1 MRLPTIIRCSEM
13 MLNTPSIDTIWPR
26 LGLRRIA
33 LIGLIAALLV
43 AFLLDLALGS
53 VQIPLDNVVRILLGG
68 TPDKATWADILF
80 KFRLPKALTALL
92 AGSALAVS
100 GLQMQTLFRNPLA
113 DPYILGVSSGA
124 SLGVALVMLSVGAAA
139 TKVVGSLGLYGDLGL
154 VIAAS
159 LGSALVLGLVLLVAQ
174 RVQGTLTLLIL
185 GLMFGYLASALVSLL
200 IYFSLPERIQVF
212 SLWSAGSFG
221 GVTWGQQRIF
231 VPVIGVGLLIAQLL
245 PKALNALLLGDTYA
259 RSLGVNVVQTRRWI
273 ILCASILA
281 GTTTAF
287 CGPIGFLG
295 VAVPHLC
302 RTIFNT
308 ADHRVLVPTSM
319 LLGATIALLADLIA
333 QMPGS
338 QTVLPVN
345 VITSLFGVP
354 VIIWMLLRQQQ
365 LRASFA
371 G

>member
-1 MRLPTIIRCSEM
+1 MTTAIE
-13 MLNTPSIDTIWPR
+13 TAWPR
-26 LGLRRIA
+26 LGLRTVVLMGLLGA
-33 LIGLIAALLV
+33 LVV
-43 AFLLDLALGS
+43 AFLLSLALGS
-53 VQIPLDNVVRILLGG
+53 VAIPLDNVVRILLGG
-68 TPDKATWADILF
+68 TPDKATWADILW
-80 KFRLPKALTALL
+80 KFRLPKALTALF
-92 AGSALAVS
+92 AGAALAVS

-124 SLGVALVMLSVGAAA
+124 SLGVALVLLSAGATA

-154 VIAAS
+154 VVAAS

-174 RVQGTLTLLIL
+174 RVQSTLTLLIL
-185 GLMFGYLASALVSLL
+185 GLMFGYLTSALVSLL
-200 IYFSLPERIQVF
+200 VYFSLPERIQVF

-221 GVTWGQQRIF
+221 SVTWSQQWVF
-231 VPVIGVGLLIAQLL
+231 APVIGGGLLVAHLL
-245 PKALNALLLGDTYA
+245 PKSLNALLLGDIYA

-273 ILCASILA
+273 ILCASLLA
-281 GTTTAF
+281 GTATAF

-302 RTIFNT
+302 RTLFNT
-308 ADHRVLVPTSM
+308 ADHRVLVPTCM
-319 LLGATIALLADLIA
+319 LLGGTIALLADVIA
-333 QMPGS
+333 QLPGS

-345 VITSLFGVP
+345 VVTSLFGVP

>member
-1 MRLPTIIRCSEM
+1 MTTAIE
-13 MLNTPSIDTIWPR
+13 TAWPR
-26 LGLRRIA
+26 LGLRTVVLMGLLGA
-33 LIGLIAALLV
+33 LVV
-43 AFLLDLALGS
+43 AFLLSLALGS
-53 VQIPLDNVVRILLGG
+53 VAIPLDNVVRILLGG
-68 TPDKATWADILF
+68 TPDKATWADILW
-80 KFRLPKALTALL
+80 KFRLPKALTALF
-92 AGSALAVS
+92 AGAALAVS

-124 SLGVALVMLSVGAAA
+124 SLGVALVLLGVGATA
-139 TKVVGSLGLYGDLGL
+139 TKVVGSMGLYGDLGL
-154 VIAAS
+154 VLAAS

-174 RVQGTLTLLIL
+174 RVQSTLTLLIL
-185 GLMFGYLASALVSLL
+185 GLMFGYLTSALVSLL
-200 IYFSLPERIQVF
+200 VYFSLPERIQVF

-221 GVTWGQQRIF
+221 SVTWSQQWVF
-231 VPVIGVGLLIAQLL
+231 APVIGGGLLVAHLL
-245 PKALNALLLGDTYA
+245 PKSLNALLLGDIYA

-273 ILCASILA
+273 ILCASLLA
-281 GTTTAF
+281 GTATAF

-302 RTIFNT
+302 RTLFNT
-308 ADHRVLVPTSM
+308 ADHRVLVPTCM
-319 LLGATIALLADLIA
+319 LLGGTIALLADVIA
-333 QMPGS
+333 QLPGS

-345 VITSLFGVP
+345 VVTSLFGVP

>member
-1 MRLPTIIRCSEM
+1 
-13 MLNTPSIDTIWPR
+13 
-26 LGLRRIA
+26 
-33 LIGLIAALLV
+33 
-43 AFLLDLALGS
+43 
-53 VQIPLDNVVRILLGG
+53 
-68 TPDKATWADILF
+68 
-80 KFRLPKALTALL
+80 
-92 AGSALAVS
+92 
-100 GLQMQTLFRNPLA
+100 
-113 DPYILGVSSGA
+113 
-124 SLGVALVMLSVGAAA
+124 
-139 TKVVGSLGLYGDLGL
+139 
-154 VIAAS
+154 
-159 LGSALVLGLVLLVAQ
+159 
-174 RVQGTLTLLIL
+174 LTLLIL

-200 IYFSLPERIQVF
+200 IYFSLPERIQIF

-231 VPVIGVGLLIAQLL
+231 VPVIGVGLLIAHLL

-302 RTIFNT
+302 RTLFNT

-345 VITSLFGVP
+345 VVTSLFGVP

>member
-1 MRLPTIIRCSEM
+1 MSTTTLTQ
-13 MLNTPSIDTIWPR
+13 TTWPR
-26 LGLRRIA
+26 LGLRRIVLIALVGA
-33 LIGLIAALLV
+33 LIG
-43 AFLLDLALGS
+43 AFLLSLALGS
-53 VQIPLDNVVRILLGG
+53 VTIPLGDVIQILTGG
-68 TPDKATWADILF
+68 TAAKATWATISLN
-80 KFRLPKALTALL
+80 FRLPKALTAVLVG
-92 AGSALAVS
+92 AALAVS

-124 SLGVALVMLSVGAAA
+124 SLGVALVMLSTGGAA

-159 LGSALVLGLVLLVAQ
+159 LGAGLVLGLVLLVAR
-174 RVQGTLTLLIL
+174 RVQSVLTLLIL

-200 IYFSLPERIQVF
+200 IYFSLPERIQSF
-212 SLWSAGSFG
+212 SLWGAGSFG
-221 GVTWGQQRIF
+221 GVTWEQLQIF
-231 VPVIGVGLLIAQLL
+231 APVILLGLAAVNLL
-245 PKALNALLLGDTYA
+245 PKSLNALLLGDTYA
-259 RSLGVNVVQTRRWI
+259 RSLGVDVKQTRRWI
-273 ILCASILA
+273 IGSAALLA
-281 GTTTAF
+281 GASTAF

-319 LLGATIALLADLIA
+319 LFGATVALLADLIA

-354 VIIWMLLRQQQ
+354 VIIWMLLRQRQ
-365 LRASFA
+365 LRATFA
-371 G
+371 S

>member
-1 MRLPTIIRCSEM
+1 M
-13 MLNTPSIDTIWPR
+13 MKTTALEIVWPR
-26 LGLRRIA
+26 LGLRTIV
-33 LIGLIAALLV
+33 LMGLLGALLV
-43 AFLLDLALGS
+43 AFLLSLAFGS
-53 VQIPLDNVVRILLGG
+53 VRIPLDNVVRILLGG

-92 AGSALAVS
+92 AGAALAVS

-139 TKVVGSLGLYGDLGL
+139 TKVIGTLGLYGDLGL
-154 VIAAS
+154 VVAAS
-159 LGSALVLGLVLLVAQ
+159 LGSMLVLGLVLAVAQ
-174 RVQGTLTLLIL
+174 RVQSTLTLLIL
-185 GLMFGYLASALVSLL
+185 GLMFGYLTSALVSLL
-200 IYFSLPERIQVF
+200 IYFSLPERVQVF

-221 GVTWGQQRIF
+221 GVTWSQQRVF
-231 VPVIGVGLLIAQLL
+231 APVIVLGLLVAHLL
-245 PKALNALLLGDTYA
+245 PKSLNALLLGDIYA
-259 RSLGVNVVQTRRWI
+259 RSLGVNVVQVRRWI
-273 ILCASILA
+273 ILCASLLA
-281 GTTTAF
+281 GAATAF

-302 RTIFNT
+302 RTLFNT

-319 LLGATIALLADLIA
+319 LLGGTIALLADLLA

-338 QTVLPVN
+338 QAVLPVN
-345 VITSLFGVP
+345 VVTSLFGVP

>member
-1 MRLPTIIRCSEM
+1 MTTAIE
-13 MLNTPSIDTIWPR
+13 TAWPR
-26 LGLRRIA
+26 LGLRTVVLMGLLGA
-33 LIGLIAALLV
+33 LVV
-43 AFLLDLALGS
+43 AFLLSLALGS
-53 VQIPLDNVVRILLGG
+53 VAIPLDNVVRILLGG
-68 TPDKATWADILF
+68 TPDKATWADILW
-80 KFRLPKALTALL
+80 KFRLPKALTALF
-92 AGSALAVS
+92 AGAALAVS

-124 SLGVALVMLSVGAAA
+124 SLGVALVLLSAGATA
-139 TKVVGSLGLYGDLGL
+139 TKVVGSLGWYGDLGL
-154 VIAAS
+154 VVAAS

-174 RVQGTLTLLIL
+174 RVQSTLTLLIL
-185 GLMFGYLASALVSLL
+185 GLMFGYLTSALVSLL
-200 IYFSLPERIQVF
+200 VYFSLPERVQVF

-221 GVTWGQQRIF
+221 SVTWSQQWVF
-231 VPVIGVGLLIAQLL
+231 APVIGGALLVSHLL
-245 PKALNALLLGDTYA
+245 PKSLNALLLGDTYA

-273 ILCASILA
+273 ILCASLLA
-281 GTTTAF
+281 GTATAF

-302 RTIFNT
+302 RTLFNT
-308 ADHRVLVPTSM
+308 ADHRVLVPTCM
-319 LLGATIALLADLIA
+319 LLGGTIALLADVIA
-333 QMPGS
+333 QLPGS

-345 VITSLFGVP
+345 VVTSLFGVP

>member
-1 MRLPTIIRCSEM
+1 M
-13 MLNTPSIDTIWPR
+13 MKTTALEIPWPR
-26 LGLRRIA
+26 LGLRTIV
-33 LIGLIAALLV
+33 LMGLLGALLV
-43 AFLLDLALGS
+43 AFLLSLALGS
-53 VQIPLDNVVRILLGG
+53 VRIPLDNVVRILLGG

-80 KFRLPKALTALL
+80 KFRLPKAVTALL
-92 AGSALAVS
+92 AGAALAVS

-139 TKVVGSLGLYGDLGL
+139 TKVIGTLGLYGDLGL
-154 VIAAS
+154 VVAAS
-159 LGSALVLGLVLLVAQ
+159 LGSMLVLGLVLLVAQ
-174 RVQGTLTLLIL
+174 RVQSTLTLLIL
-185 GLMFGYLASALVSLL
+185 GLMFGYLTSALVSLL
-200 IYFSLPERIQVF
+200 IYFSLPERVQVF

-221 GVTWGQQRIF
+221 GVTWSQQRVFAPTI
-231 VPVIGVGLLIAQLL
+231 VLGLVVAHLL
-245 PKALNALLLGDTYA
+245 PKSLNALLLGDIYA
-259 RSLGVNVVQTRRWI
+259 RSLGVNVVQVRRWI
-273 ILCASILA
+273 ILCASLLA
-281 GTTTAF
+281 GAATAF

-302 RTIFNT
+302 RTLFNT

-319 LLGATIALLADLIA
+319 LLGGTIALLADLLA

-338 QTVLPVN
+338 QAVLPVN
-345 VITSLFGVP
+345 VVTSLFGVP

>member
-1 MRLPTIIRCSEM
+1 MSTTTLTQ
-13 MLNTPSIDTIWPR
+13 TTWPR
-26 LGLRRIA
+26 LGLRRIVLIALVGA
-33 LIGLIAALLV
+33 LIG
-43 AFLLDLALGS
+43 AFLLSLALGS
-53 VQIPLDNVVRILLGG
+53 VTIPLGDVIQILTGG
-68 TPDKATWADILF
+68 TAAKATWATIILN
-80 KFRLPKALTALL
+80 FRLPKALTAVLVG
-92 AGSALAVS
+92 AALAVS

-124 SLGVALVMLSVGAAA
+124 SLGVALVMLSTGGAA

-159 LGSALVLGLVLLVAQ
+159 LGAGLVLGLVLLVAR
-174 RVQGTLTLLIL
+174 RVQSVLTLLIL

-200 IYFSLPERIQVF
+200 IYFSLPERIQSF
-212 SLWSAGSFG
+212 SLWGAGSFG
-221 GVTWGQQRIF
+221 GVTWDQLRIF
-231 VPVIGVGLLIAQLL
+231 APVILLGLIAVNLL
-245 PKALNALLLGDTYA
+245 PKSLNALLLGDTYA
-259 RSLGVNVVQTRRWI
+259 RSLGVDVKQTRRWI
-273 ILCASILA
+273 IGSAALLA
-281 GTTTAF
+281 GASTAF

-319 LLGATIALLADLIA
+319 IFGATTALLADLIA

-354 VIIWMLLRQQQ
+354 VIIWMLVRQRQ
-365 LRASFA
+365 LRSTFAS
-371 G
+371 

>member
-1 MRLPTIIRCSEM
+1 MTTAIE
-13 MLNTPSIDTIWPR
+13 TPWPR
-26 LGLRRIA
+26 LGLRTVVLVG
-33 LIGLIAALLV
+33 LIGALVV
-43 AFLLDLALGS
+43 AFLLSLALGS
-53 VQIPLDNVVRILLGG
+53 VAIPLDNVVRILLGG
-68 TPDKATWADILF
+68 TPDKATWADILW

-92 AGSALAVS
+92 AGGALAVS

-124 SLGVALVMLSVGAAA
+124 SLGVALVLLGAGAAA

-154 VIAAS
+154 VLAAS

-174 RVQGTLTLLIL
+174 RVQSTLTLLIL
-185 GLMFGYLASALVSLL
+185 GLMFGYLTSALVSLL
-200 IYFSLPERIQVF
+200 VYFSLPERVQVF

-221 GVTWGQQRIF
+221 GVTWSQHWVF
-231 VPVIGVGLLIAQLL
+231 APVIGVGLLVSHLL
-245 PKALNALLLGDTYA
+245 PKSLNALLLGDTYA

-273 ILCASILA
+273 ILCASLLA
-281 GTTTAF
+281 GTATAF

-302 RTIFNT
+302 RTLFNT

-319 LLGATIALLADLIA
+319 LLGGTIALLADMIA
-333 QMPGS
+333 QLPGS

-345 VITSLFGVP
+345 VVTSLFGVP

>member
-1 MRLPTIIRCSEM
+1 
-13 MLNTPSIDTIWPR
+13 MLV
-26 LGLRRIA
+26 GA
-33 LIGLIAALLV
+33 LVL
-43 AFLLDLALGS
+43 AFLLSLALGS
-53 VQIPLDNVVRILLGG
+53 VAIPLDNVVRILLGG
-68 TPDKATWADILF
+68 TPDKATWTDILW
-80 KFRLPKALTALL
+80 KFRLPKALTALF
-92 AGSALAVS
+92 AGAALAVS

-124 SLGVALVMLSVGAAA
+124 SLGVALVLLGAGATA

-154 VIAAS
+154 VLAAS
-159 LGSALVLGLVLLVAQ
+159 LGAALVLGLVLLVAQ
-174 RVQGTLTLLIL
+174 RVQSTLTLLIL
-185 GLMFGYLASALVSLL
+185 GLMFGYLTSALVSLL
-200 IYFSLPERIQVF
+200 VYFSLPERVQVF

-221 GVTWGQQRIF
+221 SVTWSQQWVF
-231 VPVIGVGLLIAQLL
+231 APVIGAGLLVAHLL
-245 PKALNALLLGDTYA
+245 PKSLNALLLGDTYA

-273 ILCASILA
+273 ILCASLLA
-281 GTTTAF
+281 GTATAF

-302 RTIFNT
+302 RTLFNT
-308 ADHRVLVPTSM
+308 ADHRVLVPTCM
-319 LLGATIALLADLIA
+319 LLGGTIALLADMIA
-333 QMPGS
+333 QLPGS

-345 VITSLFGVP
+345 VVTSLFGVP

>member
-1 MRLPTIIRCSEM
+1 MTTAIE
-13 MLNTPSIDTIWPR
+13 TPWPR
-26 LGLRRIA
+26 LGLRGMVLA
-33 LIGLIAALLV
+33 GLIGALVV
-43 AFLLDLALGS
+43 AFLLSLALGS
-53 VQIPLDNVVRILLGG
+53 VAIPLDNVVRILLGG
-68 TPDKATWADILF
+68 TPDKATWADILW

-124 SLGVALVMLSVGAAA
+124 SLGVALVLLGAGATA

-174 RVQGTLTLLIL
+174 RVQSTLTLLIL
-185 GLMFGYLASALVSLL
+185 GLMFGYLTSALVSLL
-200 IYFSLPERIQVF
+200 VYFSLPERVQVF

-221 GVTWGQQRIF
+221 SVTWSQQWVF
-231 VPVIGVGLLIAQLL
+231 APVIGVGLLVAHLL

-259 RSLGVNVVQTRRWI
+259 RSLGVNVVQARRWI
-273 ILCASILA
+273 ILCASLLA
-281 GTTTAF
+281 GAATAF

-302 RTIFNT
+302 RTLFNT
-308 ADHRVLVPTSM
+308 ADHRVLVPTTM
-319 LLGATIALLADLIA
+319 LLGGTIALLADVIA
-333 QMPGS
+333 QLPGS

-345 VITSLFGVP
+345 VVTSLFGVP

>member
-1 MRLPTIIRCSEM
+1 MTTAIE
-13 MLNTPSIDTIWPR
+13 TAWPR
-26 LGLRRIA
+26 LGLRTVVLMGLLGA
-33 LIGLIAALLV
+33 LVV
-43 AFLLDLALGS
+43 AFLLSLALGS
-53 VQIPLDNVVRILLGG
+53 VAIPLDNVVRILLGG
-68 TPDKATWADILF
+68 TPDKATWADILW
-80 KFRLPKALTALL
+80 KFRLPKALTALF
-92 AGSALAVS
+92 AGAALAVS

-124 SLGVALVMLSVGAAA
+124 SLGVALVLLGAGVTA
-139 TKVVGSLGLYGDLGL
+139 TKVVGSMGLYGDLGL
-154 VIAAS
+154 VLAAS

-174 RVQGTLTLLIL
+174 RVQSTLTLLIL
-185 GLMFGYLASALVSLL
+185 GLMFGYLTSALVSLL
-200 IYFSLPERIQVF
+200 VYFSLPERIQVF

-221 GVTWGQQRIF
+221 SVTWSQQWVF
-231 VPVIGVGLLIAQLL
+231 APVIGGGLLVAHLL
-245 PKALNALLLGDTYA
+245 PKSLNALLLGDIYA

-273 ILCASILA
+273 ILCASLLA
-281 GTTTAF
+281 GTATAF

-302 RTIFNT
+302 RTLFNT
-308 ADHRVLVPTSM
+308 ADHRVLVPTCM
-319 LLGATIALLADLIA
+319 LLGGTIALLADVIA
-333 QMPGS
+333 QLPGS

-345 VITSLFGVP
+345 VVTSLFGVP

>member
-1 MRLPTIIRCSEM
+1 MTTAIE
-13 MLNTPSIDTIWPR
+13 TAWPR
-26 LGLRRIA
+26 LGLRTVVLMGLLGA
-33 LIGLIAALLV
+33 LVV
-43 AFLLDLALGS
+43 AFLLSLALGS
-53 VQIPLDNVVRILLGG
+53 VAIPLDNVVRILLGG
-68 TPDKATWADILF
+68 TPDKATWADILW
-80 KFRLPKALTALL
+80 KFRLPKALTALF
-92 AGSALAVS
+92 AGAALAVS

-124 SLGVALVMLSVGAAA
+124 SLGVALVLLGAGATA
-139 TKVVGSLGLYGDLGL
+139 TKVVGSMGLYGDLGL
-154 VIAAS
+154 VLAAS

-174 RVQGTLTLLIL
+174 RVQSTLTLLIL
-185 GLMFGYLASALVSLL
+185 GLMFGYLTSALVSLL
-200 IYFSLPERIQVF
+200 ERIQVF

-221 GVTWGQQRIF
+221 SVTWSQQWVF
-231 VPVIGVGLLIAQLL
+231 APVIGGGLLVAHLL
-245 PKALNALLLGDTYA
+245 PKSLNALLLGDIYA

-273 ILCASILA
+273 ILCASLLA
-281 GTTTAF
+281 GTATAF

-302 RTIFNT
+302 RTLFNT
-308 ADHRVLVPTSM
+308 ADHRVLVPTCM
-319 LLGATIALLADLIA
+319 LLGGTIALLADVIA
-333 QMPGS
+333 QLPGS

-345 VITSLFGVP
+345 VVTSLFGVP

>member
-1 MRLPTIIRCSEM
+1 MTTAIETAWL
-13 MLNTPSIDTIWPR
+13 R
-26 LGLRRIA
+26 LGLRTVVLMGLLGA
-33 LIGLIAALLV
+33 LVV
-43 AFLLDLALGS
+43 AFLLSLALGS
-53 VQIPLDNVVRILLGG
+53 VAIPLDNVVRILLGG
-68 TPDKATWADILF
+68 TPDKATWADILW
-80 KFRLPKALTALL
+80 KFRLPKALTALF
-92 AGSALAVS
+92 AGAALAVS

-124 SLGVALVMLSVGAAA
+124 SLGVALVLLGAGATA
-139 TKVVGSLGLYGDLGL
+139 TKVVGSMGLYGDLGL
-154 VIAAS
+154 VLAAS

-174 RVQGTLTLLIL
+174 RVQSTLTLLIL
-185 GLMFGYLASALVSLL
+185 GLMFGYLTSALVSLL
-200 IYFSLPERIQVF
+200 VYFSLPERIQVF

-221 GVTWGQQRIF
+221 SVTWSQQWVF
-231 VPVIGVGLLIAQLL
+231 APVIGGGLLVAHLL
-245 PKALNALLLGDTYA
+245 PKSLNALLLGDIYA

-273 ILCASILA
+273 ILCASLLA
-281 GTTTAF
+281 GTATAF

-302 RTIFNT
+302 RTLFNT
-308 ADHRVLVPTSM
+308 ADHRVLVPTCM
-319 LLGATIALLADLIA
+319 LLGGTIALLADVIA
-333 QMPGS
+333 QLPGS

-345 VITSLFGVP
+345 VVTSLFGVP

>member
-1 MRLPTIIRCSEM
+1 M
-13 MLNTPSIDTIWPR
+13 MKTTVAEIVWPR
-26 LGLRRIA
+26 LGLRTVV
-33 LIGLIAALLV
+33 LLGLLGALLV
-43 AFLLDLALGS
+43 AFLLSLALGS
-53 VQIPLDNVVRILLGG
+53 VRIPLDNVVRILLGG

-80 KFRLPKALTALL
+80 KFRLPKAVTALL
-92 AGSALAVS
+92 AGAALAVS
-100 GLQMQTLFRNPLA
+100 GLQMQTIFRNPLA

-139 TKVVGSLGLYGDLGL
+139 TKVIGTLGLYGDLGL
-154 VIAAS
+154 VVAAS
-159 LGSALVLGLVLLVAQ
+159 LGSMLVLGLVLLVAQ
-174 RVQGTLTLLIL
+174 RVQSTLTLLIL
-185 GLMFGYLASALVSLL
+185 GLMFGYLTSALVSLL
-200 IYFSLPERIQVF
+200 IYFSLPERVQVF

-221 GVTWGQQRIF
+221 GVTWSQQRVFAPTI
-231 VPVIGVGLLIAQLL
+231 VLGLVVAHLL
-245 PKALNALLLGDTYA
+245 PKSLNALLLGDIYA
-259 RSLGVNVVQTRRWI
+259 RSLGVNVVQVRRWI
-273 ILCASILA
+273 ILCASLLA
-281 GTTTAF
+281 GAATAF

-302 RTIFNT
+302 RTLFNT

-319 LLGATIALLADLIA
+319 LLGGTIALLADLLA

-338 QTVLPVN
+338 QAVLPVN
-345 VITSLFGVP
+345 VVTSLFGVP